1 MFSWARASK
10 RAVAVAP
17 RHGSR
22 QGWAKGS
29 RKREPEPAAHSCH
42 RVKFSG
48 SPRLGGAGDLG
59 KGSRRH
65 QSGRCVTSPGRPD
78 WRADPDAQIM
88 RVRFQRTHLR
98 ASHDSLPSS
107 SDETVLGRPRS
118 GITGHIFH
126 FVSTN
131 HDGYLRAYL
140 SQLLPAPASSLHY
153 STWHCKKTER

>member
-1 MFSWARASK
+1 MRRRRASVLAGRQGPGRAGRARRARRRPMISSASK
-10 RAVAVAP
+10 RAVAAAP

-22 QGWAKGS
+22 QGWGKGS

-48 SPRLGGAGDLG
+48 SPRRGELG

-65 QSGRCVTSPGRPD
+65 QSGRCVTSPSPGRPD
-78 WRADPDAQIM
+78 WRADPDGHPKSC
-88 RVRFQRTHLR
+88 VRFQRTHLR

-131 HDGYLRAYL
+131 HDG
-140 SQLLPAPASSLHY
+140 
-153 STWHCKKTER
+153 